1 LAYTS
6 TRPTPSLSE
15 PTTMDMLIERYPAG
29 YIEIMGS
36 VSVQLVYMVVG
47 LFLER
52 LRPPY
57 VSATSRQMLTQ
68 SLWNHVVAT
77 MTHVAFV
84 MSTGGQSM
92 LTRTFIQPYSL
103 PSWREFARDLA
114 VGLLLRDAVFYII
127 HRIWHAPGVYER
139 VHAKHHEI
147 KHPGNHH
154 VLTISYMSVADFMF
168 LYGFPVVGIAK
179 LLEMNLATTL
189 AFSFVSAVGEQVKL
203 LWGDDAHDDH
213 HLNLAPNYG
222 VYGLMDGICGASS
235 VAGLVRKKSKG

>member
-1 LAYTS
+1 
-6 TRPTPSLSE
+6 
-15 PTTMDMLIERYPAG
+15 MDMLIERYPAG

-52 LRPPY
+52 LRPP
-57 VSATSRQMLTQ
+57 
-68 SLWNHVVAT
+68 
-77 MTHVAFV
+77 
-84 MSTGGQSM
+84 
-92 LTRTFIQPYSL
+92 L

-127 HRIWHAPGVYER
+127 HRLWHAPGVYER

-203 LWGDDAHDDH
+203 LWGTTRTTT
-213 HLNLAPNYG
+213 
-222 VYGLMDGICGASS
+222 IT
-235 VAGLVRKKSKG
+235 

>member
-1 LAYTS
+1 
-6 TRPTPSLSE
+6 
-15 PTTMDMLIERYPAG
+15 MDALMRRYPAG
-29 YIEIMGS
+29 YVEIMGS
-36 VSVQLVYMVVG
+36 VSVQLVYLAVG
-47 LFLER
+47 LVLEQ

-57 VSATSRQMLTQ
+57 ACATTRAMLVQ

-84 MSTGGQSM
+84 AASGGRSM
-92 LTRTFIQPYSL
+92 LTRTFIPPYSL
-103 PSWREFARDLA
+103 PSAAEVARDLA
-114 VGLLLRDAVFYII
+114 VGLVLRDVTFYVI
-127 HRIWHAPGVYER
+127 HRLWHAPGVYQR

-147 KHPGNHH
+147 RHPTRHH
-154 VLTISYMSVADFMF
+154 ILTISYMSVADFMF

-213 HLNLAPNYG
+213 HLRLAPNYG
-222 VYGLMDGICGASS
+222 VYGIMDALCGATGP
-235 VAGLVRKKSKG
+235 VARLVRKSRKE

>member
-1 LAYTS
+1 
-6 TRPTPSLSE
+6 
-15 PTTMDMLIERYPAG
+15 MDMLIERYPAG
-29 YIEIMGS
+29 YIEIMGAFPCS
-36 VSVQLVYMVVG
+36 WFTWLSGCSWNGCGPQP
-47 LFLER
+47 LEPRRGDHDPCR
-52 LRPPY
+52 LCD
-57 VSATSRQMLTQ
+57 V
-68 SLWNHVVAT
+68 H
-77 MTHVAFV
+77 
-84 MSTGGQSM
+84 GGQSM

-189 AFSFVSAVGEQVKL
+189 AFSFVSAVG
-203 LWGDDAHDDH
+203 
-213 HLNLAPNYG
+213 
-222 VYGLMDGICGASS
+222 S
-235 VAGLVRKKSKG
+235 R